1 MFDIIKNLI
10 KNSSTMTVRTV
21 FMGTP
26 QFAVTIL
33 ESLLQ
38 NSYQVLAVYT
48 QPDKPAGRGR
58 PVVSPPVKKLALER
72 QIPVIQPETFKSSE
86 VVEKLASFQP
96 EFIVV
101 AAFGFIL
108 PPAVLSLPKFGCLN
122 VHPSLLPRHRGPSP
136 VANTILCGDE
146 LTGVTIMVMDAG
158 LDTGPILAQKK
169 VGISFMD
176 TTGSLSSKLAD
187 VGARLLLEAL
197 PKWLGG
203 ELKPQAQDESQAT
216 YSKLITSQDG
226 EIDWHLS
233 AGELWRMVRAYNP
246 WPSCYTWCQ
255 GKRLKIHKAI
265 PFGDVAKGEIGEVIA
280 LAEQPGVGVVT
291 RQGILGLCEV
301 QLEGR
306 REMAANDF
314 VRGQR
319 DFIGCILGRRNIDNC
334 INQESV

>member
-1 MFDIIKNLI
+1 
-10 KNSSTMTVRTV
+10 MTIRTV

-33 ESLLQ
+33 ESLLRS
-38 NSYQVLAVYT
+38 SYQVLAVYT

-58 PVVSPPVKKLALER
+58 PVVFPPVKKLALEQ
-72 QIPVIQPETFKSSE
+72 QIPVMQPETFKSSE
-86 VVEKLASFQP
+86 VMEKLASFQP
-96 EFIVV
+96 ELIVV

-108 PPAVLSLPKFGCLN
+108 PPEVLSLPKFACLN

-146 LTGVTIMVMDAG
+146 LTGVTIMVMDAE

-187 VGARLLLEAL
+187 VGAALLLEIL
-197 PKWLGG
+197 PKWLEGD
-203 ELKPQAQDESQAT
+203 LKPHAQDESQAI
-216 YSKLITSQDG
+216 YSKLITSKDG
-226 EIDWHLS
+226 EIDWHLP
-233 AGELWRMVRAYNP
+233 ALELWRMVRAYNP

-255 GKRLKIHKAI
+255 EKRLKIHKAI
-265 PFGDVAKGEIGEVIA
+265 PLGDGGGRKIGEVIA

-291 RQGILGLCEV
+291 KQGILGLCQV
-301 QLEGR
+301 QLEGKR
-306 REMAANDF
+306 AMSVNDF
-314 VRGQR
+314 IRGKR
-319 DFIGCILGRRNIDNC
+319 DFIGSVLG
-334 INQESV
+334 QK

>member
-1 MFDIIKNLI
+1 
-10 KNSSTMTVRTV
+10 MTVRTV

-33 ESLLQ
+33 ESLLR
-38 NSYQVLAVYT
+38 SSCQVLAAYT
-48 QPDKPAGRGR
+48 QPDKSAGRGR
-58 PVVSPPVKKLALER
+58 PVVLPPVKKLALER
-72 QIPVIQPETFKSSE
+72 QIPVMQPETFKSGE

-96 EFIVV
+96 ELIVV
-101 AAFGFIL
+101 AAFGSIL
-108 PPAVLSLPKFGCLN
+108 PQGVLSLPKFACLN

-136 VANTILCGDE
+136 IANTILCGDE
-146 LTGVTIMVMDAG
+146 LTGVTIMIMDAG

-169 VGISFMD
+169 LGISFMD

-203 ELKPQAQDESQAT
+203 ELKPQVQDELQAT
-216 YSKLITSQDG
+216 YSKLITNRDG

-233 AGELWRMVRAYNP
+233 ALELWRMVRAYNP

-265 PFGDVAKGEIGEVIA
+265 PLGDVRGGEIGEVIA

-291 RQGILGLCEV
+291 KQGILGLCQV

-306 REMAANDF
+306 REMPANDF
-314 VRGQR
+314 VRGKR
-319 DFIGCILGRRNIDNC
+319 DFIGSILGRK
-334 INQESV
+334 

>member
-1 MFDIIKNLI
+1 MK
-10 KNSSTMTVRTV
+10 VRIV

-38 NSYQVLAVYT
+38 SAYQVLAVYT

-58 PVVSPPVKKLALER
+58 PVVFPPVKKLALER
-72 QIPVIQPETFKSSE
+72 QIRVIQPKTFKSRE
-86 VVEKLASFQP
+86 VVEQLASFQP
-96 EFIVV
+96 ELIIV
-101 AAFGFIL
+101 AAFGSIL
-108 PPAVLSLPKFGCLN
+108 PLEVLSLPRFACLN

-146 LTGVTIMVMDAG
+146 ITGVTTMLMDAG
-158 LDTGPILAQKK
+158 LDTGPILAQEK
-169 VGISFMD
+169 VGISFMN

-187 VGARLLLEAL
+187 VGAKLLLETL

-203 ELKPQAQDESQAT
+203 ELRPQAQNESQAT
-216 YSKLITSQDG
+216 YSKLITSKDA

-233 AGELWRMVRAYNP
+233 ALELWRRVRAYNP

-255 GKRLKIHKAI
+255 GKRQKIHKAI
-265 PFGDVAKGEIGEVIA
+265 PLGDVAKGEMGKVIA
-280 LAEQPGVGVVT
+280 LAEPPGVGVVT
-291 RQGILGLCEV
+291 GNGILGLCQV

-306 REMAANDF
+306 REMAIEDF
-314 VRGQR
+314 VRGKR
-319 DFIGCILGRRNIDNC
+319 DFIGCVLGRR
-334 INQESV
+334 

>member
-1 MFDIIKNLI
+1 MKA
-10 KNSSTMTVRTV
+10 RTV

-33 ESLLQ
+33 ESLLRS
-38 NSYQVLAVYT
+38 SYQVLAVYT

-58 PVVSPPVKKLALER
+58 PVVFPPVKKLALER

-86 VVEKLASFQP
+86 VVEKLSSFQP
-96 EFIVV
+96 ELVIV

-108 PPAVLSLPKFGCLN
+108 PPEVLSLPKFACLN

-146 LTGVTIMVMDAG
+146 LTGVTIMLMDAG
-158 LDTGPILAQKK
+158 LDTGPILAQEKM
-169 VGISFMD
+169 GISFMD

-203 ELKPQAQDESQAT
+203 ELEPQAQDESQAT
-216 YSKLITSQDG
+216 YSKLITSKDG
-226 EIDWHLS
+226 EIDWHLP
-233 AGELWRMVRAYNP
+233 ALELWRMVRAYNP

-255 GKRLKIHKAI
+255 GKRLKIHKAL
-265 PFGDVAKGEIGEVIA
+265 PLGDGGGGDIGEVIA

-291 RQGILGLCEV
+291 SQGILGLCQV

-314 VRGQR
+314 VRGKR
-319 DFIGCILGRRNIDNC
+319 DFIGSVLGRK
-334 INQESV
+334 